1 MKTLI
6 LLFAAVLL
14 FAACKKNQVVVSTNN
29 NNSTT
34 TLTTGGEEDAK
45 IVSVVIGTQTWM
57 ASNLNVTKYR
67 NGDKIPQVKNAAT
80 WAGLQSGAWCFYNN
94 DTANGNVYGR
104 LYNWYAVNDP
114 RGLAPAGWHIPTDA
128 EWTTLANYLGGE
140 FVAGGQMKETGT
152 THWLPPNTGATNSTG
167 FTGLPG
173 GWRNYGTGGFLNIND
188 NGRWWSTTVN
198 TVTTAW
204 DRELTNNSARLRRS
218 SGSRQNGFYVRCIK
232 D

>member
-80 WAGLQSGAWCFYNN
+80 WGGLQSGAWCFYNN

-152 THWLPPNTGATNSTG
+152 THWQAPNTDATNSSGFTALPGGYRVYRSQFYVIGLYCYLWSSTEYNTGAYARYLFYNSR
-167 FTGLPG
+167 FIN
-173 GWRNYGTGGFLNIND
+173 RSYLNK
-188 NGRWWSTTVN
+188 
-198 TVTTAW
+198 
-204 DRELTNNSARLRRS
+204 L
-218 SGSRQNGFYVRCIK
+218 NGFSVRCIK

>member
-1 MKTLI
+1 MPQPTKI
-6 LLFAAVLL
+6 LLGVLTLTLL

-80 WAGLQSGAWCFYNN
+80 WGGLQSGAWCFYNN

-114 RGLAPAGWHIPTDA
+114 RGLAPAGWHIPTDM
-128 EWTTLANYLGGE
+128 EWAVLDTCLGGE
-140 FVAGGQMKETGT
+140 YVSGGAMKETGT
-152 THWLPPNTGATNSTG
+152 THWVNPNNEATNLSG

-173 GWRNYGTGGFLNIND
+173 GYRADCDKWGLFFDLGSY
-188 NGRWWSTTVN
+188 GRWWSTT
-198 TVTTAW
+198 
-204 DRELTNNSARLRRS
+204 R
-218 SGSRQNGFYVRCIK
+218 
-232 D
+232 